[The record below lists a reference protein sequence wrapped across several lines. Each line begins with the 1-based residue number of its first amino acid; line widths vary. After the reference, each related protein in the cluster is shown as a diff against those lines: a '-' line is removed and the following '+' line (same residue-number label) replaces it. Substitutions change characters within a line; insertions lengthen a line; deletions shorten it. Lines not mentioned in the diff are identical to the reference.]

1 MNVNLAKFQK
11 KSLIVEQFQG
21 NCLNDKDGKNDQYYM
36 KSVFLS
42 YSTVLCT
49 ACCLPFPGL
58 FFTFFQGSKCLPF
71 PRNVFFSPGFCL
83 CFPSDRYMLPIPR
96 DIIYFSPRMLFTF
109 PQGYCLPFLRMLFVF
124 PQGYCLP
131 FPTDMFTF
139 PQGCCLPFLRDVVY
153 FSPGMSFTFPQGESQ
168 AGSPGLLAFQSAKSR
183 SDFLSPGF

>member
-1 MNVNLAKFQK
+1 
-11 KSLIVEQFQG
+11 
-21 NCLNDKDGKNDQYYM
+21 M

-183 SDFLSPGF
+183 SDFLSPGFWLSSPVHKKNEKEIGWST